1 MSEALYNLEILRLAA
16 STGSFSRLTG
26 PQGTSERRSP
36 TCGSRVTVDIDLDDA
51 GFVARVGQEV
61 RACALGQA
69 SAALL
74 AQSVIGKSVSQI
86 EDARNALG
94 QWLAGSDDLPG
105 EWPGLNIFAPALPH
119 RARHAAILLA
129 FEAAAE
135 AAARAAG

>member
-1 MSEALYNLEILRLAA
+1 
-16 STGSFSRLTG
+16 
-26 PQGTSERRSP
+26 
-36 TCGSRVTVDIDLDDA
+36 VDIDLDDA

-94 QWLAGSDDLPG
+94 QWLAGLDDLPG